1 MEETRKIVSLFSPR
15 SKTIEIAEP
24 LMAIYFQPARH
35 LRAHTHAHTF
45 SLDLDSTPSAFLTAT
60 RLLSKP
66 IPRVGPRGSGHPP
79 TFYRLLDTLRR
90 RVTSSLSLSLAIAL
104 SFFLS
109 LSLSLSFSLSLSLS
123 RHTDTK

>member
-1 MEETRKIVSLFSPR
+1 
-15 SKTIEIAEP
+15 
-24 LMAIYFQPARH
+24 MAIYFQPARH

-90 RVTSSLSLSLAIAL
+90 RVTSSLSFSRYLAVVLAVVLSH
-104 SFFLS
+104 SRCRS
-109 LSLSLSFSLSLSLS
+109 RSLS
-123 RHTDTK
+123 RSRCCSRSLSRSRDTLTRNEFM